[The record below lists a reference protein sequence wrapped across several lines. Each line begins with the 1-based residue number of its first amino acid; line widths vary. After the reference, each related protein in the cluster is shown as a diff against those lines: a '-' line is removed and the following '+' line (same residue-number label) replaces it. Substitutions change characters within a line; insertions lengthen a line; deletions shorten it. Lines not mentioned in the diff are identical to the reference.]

1 MSFQE
6 KVSEM
11 EKEIDKMSI
20 EELLYIRM
28 APQSYLMK
36 KFEKEIQ
43 GSNNLVRE
51 IEQNSNDIKRNE
63 EVINNQ
69 KAKILNECNKLK
81 MEIEQ
86 SKNRINNLMLEKSKI
101 NRVPTKNE
109 FVNSL
114 DNDIKKSFKTP
125 DNYFREFLS
134 KKITQNEFLEKI
146 KQCGTGKNYYYYKI
160 LSDKLKEM

>member
-69 KAKILNECNKLK
+69 KAQILNECNKLK

-114 DNDIKKSFKTP
+114 DNDIKKSFKTT

>member
-69 KAKILNECNKLK
+69 KAQILN
-81 MEIEQ
+81 
-86 SKNRINNLMLEKSKI
+86 
-101 NRVPTKNE
+101 
-109 FVNSL
+109 
-114 DNDIKKSFKTP
+114 
-125 DNYFREFLS
+125 
-134 KKITQNEFLEKI
+134 
-146 KQCGTGKNYYYYKI
+146 
-160 LSDKLKEM
+160 